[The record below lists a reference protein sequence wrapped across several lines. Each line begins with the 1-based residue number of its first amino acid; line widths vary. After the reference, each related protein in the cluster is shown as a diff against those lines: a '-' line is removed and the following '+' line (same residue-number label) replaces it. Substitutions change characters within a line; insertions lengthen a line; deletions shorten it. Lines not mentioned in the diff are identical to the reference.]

1 MLSISKVVM
10 ITIIVVIVTTKA
22 MTITRVKSIDPDDL
36 LT

>member
-22 MTITRVKSIDPDDL
+22 MTITRVELGQKH
-36 LT
+36 